1 MANDYPNVTRAAAR
15 FGITALIFVI
25 VLGVASCGMT
35 TAIGSGQAGVR
46 YSIFGGTDLGV
57 TYGEGLKIH
66 APWVDV
72 IRYDVRVQEHEEV
85 MNVLSSNGLEIGVEV
100 SVRWRP
106 DVEELPHLHITYGQ
120 DYYSKLVQPE
130 LRSVTR
136 EVIGQYTP
144 DELYSTKRT
153 ELQGQVFNLVKARI
167 EDSFVR
173 LDAILIRG
181 VTLPDQIR
189 LAIEQKLKSEQEAL
203 EYEFR
208 LQKESLE
215 ADRKKIEAT
224 GQAEYQR
231 IITESLSPDF
241 LRYKGIEATQ
251 QLATSPNTKTI
262 IVGGG
267 EGGLPVILGNQ

>member
-1 MANDYPNVTRAAAR
+1 
-15 FGITALIFVI
+15 
-25 VLGVASCGMT
+25 
-35 TAIGSGQAGVR
+35 
-46 YSIFGGTDLGV
+46 V

-72 IRYDVRVQEHEEV
+72 IRYDVRVQEHEEI

-106 DVEELPHLHITYGQ
+106 TIDQLPDLHITYGQ

-153 ELQGQVFNLVKARI
+153 ELQGQIFNMVKARI
-167 EDSFVR
+167 ESSFVR

-231 IITESLSPDF
+231 IITQSLSPDF

-267 EGGLPVILGNQ
+267 QGGLPVILGNQ